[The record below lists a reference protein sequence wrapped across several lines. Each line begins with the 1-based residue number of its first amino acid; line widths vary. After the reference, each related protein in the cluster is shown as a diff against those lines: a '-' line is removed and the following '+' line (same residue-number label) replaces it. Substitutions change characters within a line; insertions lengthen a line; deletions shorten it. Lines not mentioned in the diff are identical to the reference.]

1 MPVSESKLKK
11 TENMNR
17 IIAFSCISL
26 TILSFCSC
34 LETRNISYFNNAIDT
49 LYADNGI
56 EREIIIQPNDILSI
70 SIGSL
75 NAEASAIF
83 NTSNNYI
90 ISSATAAGSNTQSSG
105 YLVNTDGF
113 IQLPMLGNIKA
124 ANFTKKELKQAITQT
139 ILDKK
144 LLIDPIVN
152 IRHMNFE
159 VTVIG
164 EVGHP
169 TVITVPSEKISML
182 KALGLAGDITI
193 YGKKENVLLIRE
205 VNGKRKVNHVDLNSA
220 KFLSSPFY
228 YLKPNDVVYVEP
240 NKNKIA
246 SVERNR
252 QLLPA
257 ILSGLSV
264 IVIVIDRIIR

>member
-1 MPVSESKLKK
+1 
-11 TENMNR
+11 MNR
-17 IIAFSCISL
+17 VFTLVVISF
-26 TILSFCSC
+26 IVVSSNSC
-34 LETRNISYFNNAIDT
+34 LETKNISYFNNAFDT
-49 LYADNGI
+49 TYSENI
-56 EREIIIQPNDILSI
+56 EEKEILIQANDILSI

-75 NAEASAIF
+75 NAEASAVF
-83 NTSNNYI
+83 NTPNNYI
-90 ISSATAAGSNTQSSG
+90 ISASTASGSNTQSSG
-105 YLVNTDGF
+105 YLVNTDGNV
-113 IQLPMLGNIKA
+113 QLPILGNIKA
-124 ANFTKKELKQAITQT
+124 VGFSKKELKEKITN
-139 ILDKK
+139 IIIEKK

-205 VNGKRKVNHVDLNSA
+205 IDGKKKVTHVDLNSP
-220 KFLSSPFY
+220 KFLNSPYY

-240 NKNKIA
+240 NKNKVA
-246 SVERNR
+246 SVERGR

-264 IVIVIDRIIR
+264 IVIVVDRIIR

>member
-1 MPVSESKLKK
+1 
-11 TENMNR
+11 MNR
-17 IIAFSCISL
+17 VITLALVSFAIISSH
-26 TILSFCSC
+26 SC
-34 LETRNISYFNNAIDT
+34 LETKNISYFNNAVDT
-49 LYADNGI
+49 LYAENID

-75 NAEASAIF
+75 NAEASAVF
-83 NTSNNYI
+83 NTSNNYV
-90 ISSATAAGSNTQSSG
+90 ISASTAAGSNTQSSG
-105 YLVNTDGF
+105 YLVNTDGY
-113 IQLPMLGNIKA
+113 IQLPILGNIKA
-124 ANFTKKELKQAITQT
+124 AGFSKKDLKQRITN
-139 ILDKK
+139 IIIEKK

-205 VNGKRKVNHVDLNSA
+205 INGKKKVNHVDLNSP
-220 KFLSSPFY
+220 KFLNSPYY

-240 NKNKIA
+240 NKNKLA
-246 SVERNR
+246 SVERGR
-252 QLLPA
+252 QILPA

-264 IVIVIDRIIR
+264 IVIVVDRIIR

>member
-1 MPVSESKLKK
+1 
-11 TENMNR
+11 MNR
-17 IIAFSCISL
+17 LFTLVFISL
-26 TILSFCSC
+26 LVISSTSC
-34 LETRNISYFNNAIDT
+34 LETKNISYFNNAVDTTYAENID
-49 LYADNGI
+49 D
-56 EREIIIQPNDILSI
+56 REIIIQPNDILSI

-75 NAEASAIF
+75 NAEASAVF
-83 NTSNNYI
+83 NTSNNYV
-90 ISSATAAGSNTQSSG
+90 ISASTASGSNTQMSG
-105 YLVNTDGF
+105 YLVNTDGT
-113 IQLPMLGNIKA
+113 IQLPILGNIKA
-124 ANFTKKELKQAITQT
+124 AGLSKKDLKEKITN
-139 ILDKK
+139 IIIEKK

-205 VNGKRKVNHVDLNSA
+205 NNGKKKVSHVDLNSP
-220 KFLSSPFY
+220 KFLNSPYY

-246 SVERNR
+246 SVERGR
-252 QLLPA
+252 QILPA

-264 IVIVIDRIIR
+264 IVIVVDRIIR

>member
-1 MPVSESKLKK
+1 
-11 TENMNR
+11 MNR
-17 IIAFSCISL
+17 LFTLVFISL
-26 TILSFCSC
+26 LVISSTSC
-34 LETRNISYFNNAIDT
+34 LETKNISYFNNAVDT
-49 LYADNGI
+49 TYAENI
-56 EREIIIQPNDILSI
+56 EDREIIIEPNDILSI

-75 NAEASAIF
+75 NAEASAVF
-83 NTSNNYI
+83 NTSNNYV
-90 ISSATAAGSNTQSSG
+90 ISASTASGSNTQMSG
-105 YLVNTDGF
+105 YLVNTDGT
-113 IQLPMLGNIKA
+113 IQLPILGNIKA
-124 ANFTKKELKQAITQT
+124 AGLSKKDLKEKITN
-139 ILDKK
+139 IIIEKK

-205 VNGKRKVNHVDLNSA
+205 NNGKKKVSHVDLNSP
-220 KFLSSPFY
+220 KFLNSPYY

-246 SVERNR
+246 SVERGR
-252 QLLPA
+252 QILPA

-264 IVIVIDRIIR
+264 IVIVVDRIIR